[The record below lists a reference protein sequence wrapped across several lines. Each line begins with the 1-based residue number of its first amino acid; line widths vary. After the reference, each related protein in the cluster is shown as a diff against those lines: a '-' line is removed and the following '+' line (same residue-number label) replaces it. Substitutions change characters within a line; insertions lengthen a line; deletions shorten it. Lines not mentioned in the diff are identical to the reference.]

1 MSDELFQVEPV
12 LSPRLKWM
20 QTYGVKTHY
29 AHHMVDELPWSAWT
43 ASNASIDGD
52 GMPKDPEMAGYGDSE
67 TEALLDLMANNN
79 LPHWNQ

>member
-1 MSDELFQVEPV
+1 VSDDLFQIEPA

-20 QTYGVKTHY
+20 QTHGIKTNY
-29 AHHMVDELPWSAWT
+29 AEHMAYDLPWSAWT
-43 ASNASIDGD
+43 SSNDRN
-52 GMPKDPEMAGYGDSE
+52 GMPEDPDRAGYGDSE